1 MNCKDTKFLLIP
13 DNNHQKTG
21 RIKYLWYNGF
31 ILQSMVKALKIGIL
45 RETRNPPDRRVP
57 LTPPQIVA
65 LEETYPD
72 VQFFIQPSDYRCYS
86 NEEYEYLNIPL
97 KEDLRDC
104 DILLGVK
111 EVDKRT
117 FIPGKTYL
125 FFAHVAKKQPYN
137 LEMFR
142 AMAEKNLSLI
152 DFEYLTTDNGQR
164 VVAFGRHAGIVGAYN
179 GLRARGI
186 KTNRFKL
193 KPAYQCH
200 DLDEMWAGLRLIDL
214 KPGLKILVTGEG
226 RVAQGAVE
234 TLSIANV
241 VQVSAD
247 EYLKRDFE
255 VPVFCQI
262 GPRHYTKH
270 KSGSEFSFSH
280 FRTFPQEYESTF
292 LPYTKV
298 TDILI
303 TGHYWD
309 PRSPVFITKEDMRNP
324 DFRISVIADISCD
337 LNGPIPSTIRATTIA
352 DPFYGYNPYLER
364 EEPAFTSLKNIT
376 TMSIDNLPGELP
388 RDASLDFGN
397 QLMSN
402 VLHDLLSGIES
413 FMIKRATILRD
424 GMLTPGYSYL
434 NDYISGK

>member
-1 MNCKDTKFLLIP
+1 MTNKI
-13 DNNHQKTG
+13 
-21 RIKYLWYNGF
+21 R
-31 ILQSMVKALKIGIL
+31 IGIL

-57 LTPPQIVA
+57 LTPPQIIA
-65 LEETYPD
+65 LEESYPD
-72 VQFFIQPSDYRCYS
+72 VQFFIQPSDIRCYS

-111 EVDKRT
+111 EVDRRT

-125 FFAHVAKKQPYN
+125 FFAHVVKKQPQN

-142 AMAEKNLSLI
+142 AMAEQKLSLI
-152 DFEYLTTDNGQR
+152 DFEYLTTDEGIR

-186 KTNRFKL
+186 KTNGFKL

-200 DLDEMWAGLRLIDL
+200 DLDEMWAGLRLIEL

-226 RVAQGAVE
+226 RVASGAIE
-234 TLSIANV
+234 TLNIANV
-241 VQVSAD
+241 VQVSPD
-247 EYLKRDFE
+247 DYLSRDFE

-262 GPRHYTKH
+262 GPQHYTKH
-270 KSGSEFSFSH
+270 ISGKEFGFAH
-280 FRTFPQEYESTF
+280 FRIHPEEYESAF
-292 LPYTKV
+292 SPYARN

-309 PRSPVFITKEDMRNP
+309 PRSPVFFTREDMRNP

-352 DPFYGYNPYLER
+352 DPFYGYNPYLET

-376 TMSIDNLPGELP
+376 MMSIDNLPGELP
-388 RDASLDFGN
+388 RDASHSFGMM
-397 QLMSN
+397 LMEN
-402 VLHDLLSGIES
+402 VLHSLLTGTENS
-413 FMIKRATILRD
+413 MIKRATILSD
-424 GMLTPGYSYL
+424 GQITNYFEYL
-434 NDYISGK
+434 SEYLKG